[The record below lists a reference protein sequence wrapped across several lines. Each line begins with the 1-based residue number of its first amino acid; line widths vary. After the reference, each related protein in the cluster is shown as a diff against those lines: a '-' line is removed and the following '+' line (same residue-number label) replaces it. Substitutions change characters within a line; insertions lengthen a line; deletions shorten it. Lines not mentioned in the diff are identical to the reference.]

1 MVHSWA
7 EFVNFTPSAIR
18 RKEDLFE
25 APVEYTSQQSSIRSS
40 AVIDF
45 LSTEELCQD
54 CDLVPRPHA
63 INKRYVMA
71 TNLSSLIICY
81 YYVFAKALRTGDCSV
96 VGLNSALIA
105 CPGGSIGRGS
115 RPSAGMF
122 RFPADRSEQ
131 RYSLGSR
138 RVRLAACRLLERMC
152 SWRPPR
158 DVSLVRYTV
167 CALYAVPAPPP
178 R

>member
-45 LSTEELCQD
+45 LSTEELSQD

-81 YYVFAKALRTGDCSV
+81 
-96 VGLNSALIA
+96 
-105 CPGGSIGRGS
+105 
-115 RPSAGMF
+115 
-122 RFPADRSEQ
+122 
-131 RYSLGSR
+131 
-138 RVRLAACRLLERMC
+138 
-152 SWRPPR
+152 
-158 DVSLVRYTV
+158 
-167 CALYAVPAPPP
+167 
-178 R
+178 